1 MLATIKNWHFH
12 DFATTIII
20 FISSIRGIGQD
31 GKRNGEHFLNLGGA
45 NGQLGGVDV
54 TYWQLESM

>member
-54 TYWQLESM
+54 TY